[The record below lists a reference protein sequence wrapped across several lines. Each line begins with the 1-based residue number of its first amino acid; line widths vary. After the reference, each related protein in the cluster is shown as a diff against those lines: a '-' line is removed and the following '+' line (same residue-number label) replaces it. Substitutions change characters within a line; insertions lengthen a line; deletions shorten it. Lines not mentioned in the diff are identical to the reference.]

1 VVVALAGGSW
11 IFLAVVIVL
20 LIAVVWGYYARS
32 GSDISMTPYDG
43 REGQE
48 GSAAPSDMAHDHTQ
62 HVSDWGHGTAGHHG
76 GSAHAHD
83 TANPQLADNT
93 VEVGAGHLTVPVHD
107 ADHLR
112 GKQDAGVV
120 VVYGSYVSPDTT
132 EAEAIV
138 SGLARSDR
146 LAEVWRHHP
155 HTEDGLSLACAAE
168 SAAKLGDF
176 WSFHDALLANAH
188 GDVAGRVR
196 HAAKAA
202 GIDADQVLAEPALAA
217 ARARVLAQRDSGVA
231 SGVNGLPT
239 LFVHDDR
246 FDDDVDET
254 TLLTALTAGS

>member
-1 VVVALAGGSW
+1 MVVAIAGGSW
-11 IFLAVVIVL
+11 IFLVAIVVL
-20 LIAVVWGYYARS
+20 LGAVVWGYYSRS
-32 GSDISMTPYDG
+32 GSDISLTPYDG
-43 REGQE
+43 RGGQE
-48 GSAAPSDMAHDHTQ
+48 GSAAPGDLAHDHTQ

-76 GSAHAHD
+76 GVHSD
-83 TANPQLADNT
+83 GPANPRLADDGAT
-93 VEVGAGHLTVPVHD
+93 VTAGHLTVPVHD

-132 EAEAIV
+132 EAETVI
-138 SGLARSDR
+138 SGLARADR

-176 WSFHDALLANAH
+176 WAFHDALLANAH
-188 GDVAGRVR
+188 GDVAARVR
-196 HAAKAA
+196 HAARAA
-202 GIDADQVLAEPALAA
+202 GVDADQVLAEPALAA

-239 LFVHDDR
+239 LFVHDER
-246 FDDDVDET
+246 FDDDVSET
-254 TLLTALTAGS
+254 TLLTALASTS